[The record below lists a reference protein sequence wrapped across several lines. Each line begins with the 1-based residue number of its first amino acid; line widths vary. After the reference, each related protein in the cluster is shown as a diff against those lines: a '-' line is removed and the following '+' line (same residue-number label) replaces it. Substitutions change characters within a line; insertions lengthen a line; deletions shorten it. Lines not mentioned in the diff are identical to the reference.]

1 VLKCLLFLLQV
12 LSHTSS
18 IVSPNIRNSSRRYIT
33 TLARQLT
40 TGTPFAHAMAQA
52 LFDEHPLEKY
62 LRGEFSLLHET
73 RFVVLILRD
82 IEAGETSELM
92 PGISSELELEID
104 TMRDFYANSAEDEE
118 GNEDAEWCPRVVL
131 NLVEVRC
138 SCYLISLK
146 VSPNHATYNHIGTH
160 NAHLIALD
168 FSQILQNAISS
179 TQLPNSP
186 NPAVE
191 HFKYNVISSSLLAS
205 SLPSPQSPKRR
216 SISASIPGRLS
227 HSRTSSTGSDKP
239 DNSTYVASAEPQY
252 GIISLSALSFA
263 ASFSAGYP
271 FFAFISLIVTL
282 ILMYKFIVMTE
293 TPKDDMTPVRSCF
306 LLFFISQD

>member
-1 VLKCLLFLLQV
+1 MLWLKHCLTNILWRIICEASFRCCTKLGLL
-12 LSHTSS
+12 
-18 IVSPNIRNSSRRYIT
+18 
-33 TLARQLT
+33 
-40 TGTPFAHAMAQA
+40 
-52 LFDEHPLEKY
+52 
-62 LRGEFSLLHET
+62 
-73 RFVVLILRD
+73 LILRN
-82 IEAGETSELM
+82 IEAGEISESM

-118 GNEDAEWCPRVVL
+118 GNEDMEWCPRVVL
-131 NLVEVRC
+131 NLVEVRYSSYWDSDC
-138 SCYLISLK
+138 SLVL
-146 VSPNHATYNHIGTH
+146 
-160 NAHLIALD
+160 HLI

-227 HSRTSSTGSDKP
+227 HSRSSSAVSEKP
-239 DNSTYVASAEPQY
+239 DNSTYVAPAEFHY
-252 GIISLSALSFA
+252 GTISLSAFSFA

-271 FFAFISLIVTL
+271 FLAFISLIVTL

-306 LLFFISQD
+306 LLFSISHD